1 MVKRLQTNFNGKL
14 VWLEGKILSFTR
26 ERKNV
31 KDHGTYGFRFQETL
45 PNDVATVIDFNVCF
59 NT

>member
-1 MVKRLQTNFNGKL
+1 M
-14 VWLEGKILSFTR
+14 SFTR